1 MHAFFP
7 FICSC
12 VKFWD
17 TRKWYTNSANSLP
30 VPVHTFEYPGQMHRL
45 KGMYLEQDFVVRSVA
60 PWWWNEVDWFVYA
73 VSDVNSVGNVF
84 PLDSDLL
91 ARAVCKSCCFC
102 KSHVVHYSYVLMQ
115 NMLKIIQAV
124 SFVTVMW
131 WLSCVVNIISLM
143 STSWKYFSRVLICCT
158 W

>member
-1 MHAFFP
+1 MFFFSFFLQSCFWRLFFCMLFSP
-7 FICSC
+7 SICRC

-45 KGMYLEQDFVVRSVA
+45 KGMYLEQDFVVRSMA
-60 PWWWNEVDWFVYA
+60 QWWWNEVDWFVHA
-73 VSDVNSVGNVF
+73 ISDINSVGNVF
-84 PLDSDLL
+84 RLYML
-91 ARAVCKSCCFC
+91 ARAVCKSYCFC

-115 NMLKIIQAV
+115 NMLKIIKAL

-131 WLSCVVNIISLM
+131 WLCS
-143 STSWKYFSRVLICCT
+143 
-158 W
+158 